1 MLPLYHASSSSS
13 PSPARPSLEGPS
25 WEHRRGSPLRPRM
38 SPLRPRT
45 PRSNPPSSKGTAW
58 AGGAAKVSP
67 VRKARRHLEY
77 PPRRETLGCS
87 ALESMLCITGVLC
100 ILVFLVLY
108 DFDHAWHDAPRS
120 RQQANANT
128 GPEALQP
135 MVAKLPWR
143 GSNISAYPDD
153 PYTQHWEG
161 KRCEQQTSG
170 GRGRLPSL
178 LVMGVHKG
186 GSTALFQYLSAHG
199 SIRPSF
205 CKEAHFFD
213 WKWNVLKNDLGLGP
227 HDQPTEEQLETMRE
241 AYRRFFRAQEP
252 DQPPFLSIEGT
263 PNYFHTP
270 DVPPRVKQMLPDTQL
285 VVAMRNPVDRAI
297 SHFMGQKARE
307 FKRFRSCGT
316 WFNEY
321 VARSPMPTASG
332 VHSIRFAA
340 HNLRAPGC
348 VPCHAVPVGD
358 VRHATV
364 YDHAWTSNKYR
375 TARAHTEPSTRLC
388 HVSLVGTPS

>member
-1 MLPLYHASSSSS
+1 VSACTHCYLLS
-13 PSPARPSLEGPS
+13 P
-25 WEHRRGSPLRPRM
+25 H
-38 SPLRPRT
+38 
-45 PRSNPPSSKGTAW
+45 
-58 AGGAAKVSP
+58 
-67 VRKARRHLEY
+67 
-77 PPRRETLGCS
+77 
-87 ALESMLCITGVLC
+87 
-100 ILVFLVLY
+100 
-108 DFDHAWHDAPRS
+108 
-120 RQQANANT
+120 Q
-128 GPEALQP
+128 
-135 MVAKLPWR
+135 
-143 GSNISAYPDD
+143 
-153 PYTQHWEG
+153 
-161 KRCEQQTSG
+161 
-170 GRGRLPSL
+170 
-178 LVMGVHKG
+178 G

-199 SIRPSF
+199 SIRPSY

-321 VARSPMPTASG
+321 VARFPMPPASG

-340 HNLRAPGC
+340 HYLRAPGRI
-348 VPCHAVPVGD
+348 PCHAVPVGD
-358 VRHATV
+358 ARHATV

-375 TARAHTEPSTRLC
+375 TARAHTEPSTRRLC
-388 HVSLVGTPS
+388 HLSLVGTPS